1 MSDIIIEGKNLSDIN
16 QSNFQTVG
24 VRSGFYFITNPNAT
38 LSVDESNFKYD
49 TLEIH
54 EARLGDGYDND
65 LFPKELIKHV
75 TIEPWQGRLHY
86 DTLTETDDDGNII
99 ILDYET
105 SVGLSP
111 VRNFTSNDSIFYS
124 YFYTN
129 NVYNSDGFRY
139 KLNNFYFSSL
149 IYENGKALSPHFNL
163 LKNILNYIPDF
174 KQLIRIKSNLYTNL
188 NRVYEHTPHIDKNE
202 PHKTLI
208 LYLNTCNGFT
218 RLQDNTI
225 IKSIANNA
233 VILDGNIY
241 HNSSTASDKA
251 IRLTINVNYK
261 SSQELEV

>member
-1 MSDIIIEGKNLSDIN
+1 MSRPKKRNKNYTSELNYKLYKNFLPKKLFTDIVDIHQGVKNTFSFPWFY
-16 QSNFQTVG
+16 SGTVG
-24 VRSGFYFITNPNAT
+24 YKN
-38 LSVDESNFKYD
+38 EK
-49 TLEIH
+49 
-54 EARLGDGYDND
+54 
-65 LFPKELIKHV
+65 K
-75 TIEPWQGRLHY
+75 
-86 DTLTETDDDGNII
+86 LTKID
-99 ILDYET
+99 
-105 SVGLSP
+105 
-111 VRNFTSNDSIFYS
+111 
-124 YFYTN
+124 
-129 NVYNSDGFRY
+129 